1 MIVSLGL
8 NGYLIQYIILKEKG
22 ENVVDTNPIGDEQL
36 YSYTIDAYD
45 TLEQELTI
53 DGEKNKFLFSDKQ
66 AIVNNKKLD
75 VLDYNY
81 VIPYKVYIYDNLI
94 FFGIGTQENSY
105 YYVYDVDGNLLKK
118 FDDTLIKYANRY
130 GRMTLT
136 SDNKLVI
143 EVINSNIAGPYINDD
158 VYLCGCAQCN
168 GDVTPYISQIE
179 DVNNFHIAN
188 YEIIYDKENSEI
200 SLKLYNIKESL
211 KDYYDERVVENG
223 KWWFFSKLVEKD

>member
-1 MIVSLGL
+1 ITFGKKYGKKEKNNLIIVVIALLIVSLGL

-22 ENVVDTNPIGDEQL
+22 ENVVDTNHIGDEQL

-45 TLEQELTI
+45 TLEQELTS

-105 YYVYDVDGNLLKK
+105 YYVYD
-118 FDDTLIKYANRY
+118 
-130 GRMTLT
+130 
-136 SDNKLVI
+136 
-143 EVINSNIAGPYINDD
+143 
-158 VYLCGCAQCN
+158 
-168 GDVTPYISQIE
+168 
-179 DVNNFHIAN
+179 
-188 YEIIYDKENSEI
+188 
-200 SLKLYNIKESL
+200 
-211 KDYYDERVVENG
+211 
-223 KWWFFSKLVEKD
+223 

>member
-45 TLEQELTI
+45 TIEQELTI

-94 FFGIGTQENSY
+94 FLALER
-105 YYVYDVDGNLLKK
+105 KK
-118 FDDTLIKYANRY
+118 I
-130 GRMTLT
+130 
-136 SDNKLVI
+136 VI
-143 EVINSNIAGPYINDD
+143 IMYMMLMVI
-158 VYLCGCAQCN
+158 C
-168 GDVTPYISQIE
+168 
-179 DVNNFHIAN
+179 
-188 YEIIYDKENSEI
+188 
-200 SLKLYNIKESL
+200 
-211 KDYYDERVVENG
+211 
-223 KWWFFSKLVEKD
+223 